1 MQELINLG
9 FNTEEIEMML
19 MTNPDFLDFDIK
31 PLIDVLSNLNCSSA
45 EIKDILIFNPLYL
58 SRNHRD
64 ILSLIQKLLSL
75 QLPIHDLITNNPNL
89 LNYDDFEIDD
99 YLNNNLDKY
108 SKTEL
113 INILIENPYILDE
126 I

>member
-1 MQELINLG
+1 MQELINIGL
-9 FNTEEIEMML
+9 NAEEIEMIL
-19 MTNPDFLDFDIK
+19 ATNPAFLEFDIQ
-31 PLIDVLSNLNCSSA
+31 PLIEVLYNLNCSSA
-45 EIKDILIFNPLYL
+45 EIKDILIFNPHYL

-75 QLPIHDLITNNPNL
+75 HIPIHDLITSNPNL

-99 YLNNNLDKY
+99 YLNSNSNKY
-108 SKTEL
+108 SKSEL